1 MFLRNQ
7 QNFSKFQSNNFNP
20 NNVNFN
26 INSNQNTSEI
36 YNNFNSTNI
45 NNNINNNIY
54 NNNYINNNII
64 NNNINYNYLL
74 REENTNI
81 NKIKQILDKTNT
93 ELKNQIKEL
102 QNNNEKNNIEIEN
115 KMKLITNLQNEI
127 DYFERE
133 NKNLREKYEQ
143 IKIKSEE
150 IININNV
157 YNEEYEKEKEEYNKL
172 LQDNY
177 NLKDKYNDILNK
189 FKEEFQKNERKNLEY
204 EREIKFKTKENE
216 KIINKNTELQNNL
229 NSLEI
234 MIENMKKTIE
244 ILNNQDNLN
253 FRKKNIEDLNNIMIL
268 KENEIEKKNKIIMD
282 LININKNL
290 QKQQENKI
298 NTLIKNKNNV

>member
-7 QNFSKFQSNNFNP
+7 QNFSQFHSNNFNP
-20 NNVNFN
+20 NNINFN
-26 INSNQNTSEI
+26 INSNQNSAEI
-36 YNNFNSTNI
+36 YNNFNSPKI

-54 NNNYINNNII
+54 NNNYINNNI
-64 NNNINYNYLL
+64 NNNNNYSYLL

-150 IININNV
+150 IINLNNV

-172 LQDNY
+172 LQENY

-204 EREIKFKTKENE
+204 EREIKFKTNENE
-216 KIINKNTELQNNL
+216 KIINKNTELKNNL

-282 LININKNL
+282 LININKTL

-298 NTLIKNKNNV
+298 NLLIKNKNNI

>member
-7 QNFSKFQSNNFNP
+7 QNYSQFHLNNFNP
-20 NNVNFN
+20 NNINFN
-26 INSNQNTSEI
+26 INSNQNSAEI
-36 YNNFNSTNI
+36 YNNFNSPII

-54 NNNYINNNII
+54 NNNYINNNI
-64 NNNINYNYLL
+64 NNNINYSYLL

-150 IININNV
+150 IINLNNV

-172 LQDNY
+172 LQENY

-204 EREIKFKTKENE
+204 EREIKFKTNENE
-216 KIINKNTELQNNL
+216 NIINKNTELKNNL

-282 LININKNL
+282 LININKTL

-298 NTLIKNKNNV
+298 NLLIKNKNNI

>member
-7 QNFSKFQSNNFNP
+7 QNYSQFHSNNFNP
-20 NNVNFN
+20 NNINFN
-26 INSNQNTSEI
+26 INSNQNSAEI
-36 YNNFNSTNI
+36 YNNFNSPII

-54 NNNYINNNII
+54 NNNYINNNI

-133 NKNLREKYEQ
+133 NKNLKEKYEQ

-172 LQDNY
+172 LQENY

-204 EREIKFKTKENE
+204 EREIKFKTNENE
-216 KIINKNTELQNNL
+216 KIINKNTELKNNL

-282 LININKNL
+282 LININKTL

-298 NTLIKNKNNV
+298 NLLIKNKNNI